1 MEASDLPGLGL
12 LRQRCDSVRS
22 DIWLMWVESWR
33 EPDEAGGSEAKLPGG
48 QIIANDRRF
57 NFSSSLAEAGA
68 GAEAE
73 AETEAEAEAEA
84 YF

>member
-1 MEASDLPGLGL
+1 M
-12 LRQRCDSVRS
+12 
-22 DIWLMWVESWR
+22 ESWR

-57 NFSSSLAEAGA
+57 NFSSFLAEAGA
-68 GAEAE
+68 EAEGE
-73 AETEAEAEAEA
+73 AETEAEAEA